1 MDYLDALIEKDRQGT
16 YRTRKMLLEDLIEG
30 SIKTI
35 KTSNDPEE
43 IKHEAINLVDYRLQL
58 IDVNKNLEN

>member
-1 MDYLDALIEKDRQGT
+1 
-16 YRTRKMLLEDLIEG
+16 MLLEDLTKS

-35 KTSNDPEE
+35 KTSNDPKE

-58 IDVNKNLEN
+58 IDVLDDC